1 MKPTPFIVAAAAGAF
16 ALAGSVVAFGG
27 TRDTIH
33 EVGPGQSI
41 QRVIDAAEPGDTI
54 LVAAG
59 TYRENLTIQKD
70 RITLRGAGD
79 GEGGTVLLAPAT
91 PNASPC
97 NEFGEVNGIC
107 VAGEFTLGS
116 DDVGAPI
123 HGVQVSGLSV
133 RGFSRFG
140 VVVYN
145 AIDTTVA
152 HVDTGR
158 NHRFGLVAFT
168 VEGIRLLENRSHD
181 NGEGGFYIGDA
192 PRANAVIQGN
202 EAYRNDKADGIGLFL
217 RDVSHGV
224 VRDNR
229 LDSNCAGLV
238 MVDTA
243 EAGRV
248 DGWQVSGNTVR
259 RNTAA
264 CAPTDD
270 IPVPISG
277 PGIALL
283 GTSRTVVEENVV
295 TGNHPTAETAF
306 AAGILLATATS
317 VGGGEPST
325 TTVRGNVALENGPSD
340 LVYDGTGSGN
350 RFAANRCGRSIPSR
364 LCH

>member
-1 MKPTPFIVAAAAGAF
+1 MKPISVIIATAAGAV
-16 ALAGSVVAFGG
+16 ALAGSVVALGG
-27 TRDTIH
+27 TRDTVH
-33 EVGPGQSI
+33 QVALGQSI
-41 QRVIDAAEPGDTI
+41 QRAIDAAQPGDTI
-54 LVAAG
+54 VVAPGA
-59 TYRENLTIQKD
+59 YRENLTIQKD
-70 RITLRGAGD
+70 GITLQGAGD
-79 GEGGTVLLAPAT
+79 GESGTVLLAPAT

-116 DDVGAPI
+116 DEVGAPI
-123 HGVQVSGLSV
+123 HGVHVSGLSV

-168 VEGIRLLENRSHD
+168 VQGIQLLDNRSHD

-192 PRANAVIQGN
+192 PRANAVIEGN
-202 EAYRNDKADGIGLFL
+202 EAYRNDQADGIGLFL

-229 LDSNCAGLV
+229 LDSNCAGLL

-243 EAGRV
+243 EAGTV

-270 IPVPISG
+270 IPVPLSG

-283 GTSRTVVEENVV
+283 GTSRTIVEDNVV

-306 AAGILLATATS
+306 AAGILLASATS
-317 VGGGEPST
+317 VGGGEPSA
-325 TTVRGNVALENGPSD
+325 TTVRRNVALQNGPAD
-340 LVYDGTGSGN
+340 LVYDGSGSGN
-350 RFAANRCGRSIPSR
+350 RVVANRCGTSMPSS

>member
-1 MKPTPFIVAAAAGAF
+1 MKPISVIIATAAGA
-16 ALAGSVVAFGG
+16 VASPGASSPSAARETPS
-27 TRDTIH
+27 TRWPSASRSSARST
-33 EVGPGQSI
+33 PPNRATPSSS
-41 QRVIDAAEPGDTI
+41 RRA
-54 LVAAG
+54 

-70 RITLRGAGD
+70 GITLQGAGD

-116 DDVGAPI
+116 DEVGAPI
-123 HGVQVSGLSV
+123 HGVHVSGLSV

-158 NHRFGLVAFT
+158 NHRSGLVAFT
-168 VEGIRLLENRSHD
+168 VQGIQLLENRSHD

-192 PRANAVIQGN
+192 PRANAVIEGN
-202 EAYRNDKADGIGLFL
+202 EAYRNDEADGIGLFL

-229 LDSNCAGLV
+229 LDSNCAGLL

-243 EAGRV
+243 EAGTV
-248 DGWQVSGNTVR
+248 DGWQV
-259 RNTAA
+259 
-264 CAPTDD
+264 
-270 IPVPISG
+270 
-277 PGIALL
+277 
-283 GTSRTVVEENVV
+283 
-295 TGNHPTAETAF
+295 
-306 AAGILLATATS
+306 
-317 VGGGEPST
+317 
-325 TTVRGNVALENGPSD
+325 
-340 LVYDGTGSGN
+340 
-350 RFAANRCGRSIPSR
+350 
-364 LCH
+364 